1 MAQGARVSS
10 LYSLVKGF
18 VKSRNRWFMNKWV
31 FYEFFGA
38 RLDRG
43 LFNGLIEVYLMA

>member
-18 VKSRNRWFMNKWV
+18 GKSRNRWFMNKWV
-31 FYEFFGA
+31 FYEFFGG
-38 RLDRG
+38 RVDRG
-43 LFNGLIEVYLMA
+43 LCNVLIEVYVMA